1 MFFLRKKV
9 KFYYFIL
16 LTSLF
21 ITSAYNLKFL
31 KILYSN
37 IGFSDFA
44 SISFFFTIIFSII
57 SVISI
62 LLLVFGQKYVL
73 KPLVIFLII
82 LSSILSFYNQQL
94 GVTVDEQM
102 IINTLHTDAKEAIDL
117 MSITFFIHIFFLG
130 IIPSIFISF
139 IKLEF
144 GNFGQE
150 LLIRISLILIALISI
165 SILISVNFKNL
176 SLIVRNN
183 NMLNQHI
190 TPLYTIMS
198 SYKLAKLHLKEEKK
212 FTTLGLDAKLSK
224 KNFKTIGIMVVGET
238 ARSDRFF
245 INGYNKE
252 TNPLLMN
259 KEVISFKNT
268 ISCGTSTAYSV
279 PCMFFLEGEKNYNI
293 IKSRYQSNVL
303 DVLELAGIK
312 TIWINNNSSCK
323 HVCDRIAILDL
334 VDQKGTEDKNS
345 NFDEILLDITN
356 KIVSGSEG
364 NILIVLHTIGSHGPS
379 YYKRF
384 PEKFAKFKPY
394 CKNESPQNCSKE
406 ELSNAFDNTILYTDY
421 ILSSII
427 NILEDKKEYDTFMF
441 YASDHGESLGENG
454 IYLHGLPKKFSI
466 KQQTDFA
473 MLLWLSDQLVKNRN
487 INVNK
492 IKNLI
497 NKELNHDYISHTLL
511 NLFGVESLVNKKELS
526 LIN

>member
-44 SISFFFTIIFSII
+44 SISFFLTIIFSII

-150 LLIRISLILIALISI
+150 LLIRISLILIALTSI

-198 SYKLAKLHLKEEKK
+198 SYKLAKLHLKEEK
-212 FTTLGLDAKLSK
+212 
-224 KNFKTIGIMVVGET
+224 N
-238 ARSDRFF
+238 
-245 INGYNKE
+245 
-252 TNPLLMN
+252 LL
-259 KEVISFKNT
+259 
-268 ISCGTSTAYSV
+268 
-279 PCMFFLEGEKNYNI
+279 
-293 IKSRYQSNVL
+293 
-303 DVLELAGIK
+303 
-312 TIWINNNSSCK
+312 
-323 HVCDRIAILDL
+323 H
-334 VDQKGTEDKNS
+334 
-345 NFDEILLDITN
+345 
-356 KIVSGSEG
+356 
-364 NILIVLHTIGSHGPS
+364 
-379 YYKRF
+379 
-384 PEKFAKFKPY
+384 
-394 CKNESPQNCSKE
+394 
-406 ELSNAFDNTILYTDY
+406 
-421 ILSSII
+421 
-427 NILEDKKEYDTFMF
+427 
-441 YASDHGESLGENG
+441 
-454 IYLHGLPKKFSI
+454 
-466 KQQTDFA
+466 
-473 MLLWLSDQLVKNRN
+473 
-487 INVNK
+487 
-492 IKNLI
+492 
-497 NKELNHDYISHTLL
+497 
-511 NLFGVESLVNKKELS
+511 
-526 LIN
+526 

>member
-44 SISFFFTIIFSII
+44 SISFFFTIIFVII

-62 LLLVFGQKYVL
+62 LLLVLGQKYVL

-82 LSSILSFYNQQL
+82 LSAILSFYNQEF

-102 IINTLHTDAKEAIDL
+102 IINAFHTDAKEAIDL
-117 MSITFFIHIFFLG
+117 MSFSFFIHVFFLG
-130 IIPSIFISF
+130 IIPSIFIYF

-144 GNFGQE
+144 GNFGKE
-150 LLIRISLILIALISI
+150 LLIRMSLILIVTISVA
-165 SILISVNFKNL
+165 ILILVNFKNI
-176 SLIVRNN
+176 SLITRNN
-183 NMLNQHI
+183 NMLNRHI
-190 TPLYTIMS
+190 TPLYTVMS
-198 SYKLAKLHLKEEKK
+198 SYRLAKLYLKEEKK
-212 FTTLGLDAKLSK
+212 FISIGLDAKLTK

-238 ARSDRFF
+238 ARSDRFS
-245 INGYNKE
+245 INGYDKE
-252 TNPLLMN
+252 TNPLLKN

-279 PCMFFLEGEKNYNI
+279 PCMFFLEGEKNFNI

-312 TIWINNNSSCK
+312 TIWVNNNSSCK
-323 HVCDRIAILDL
+323 HVCDRIIIFDL

-441 YASDHGESLGENG
+441 YASDHGESLGENN
-454 IYLHGLPKKFSI
+454 IYLHGLPKKLSI

-473 MLLWLSDQLVKNRN
+473 MVLWLSDQLVKNRN